1 MNGKTGQAASELQL
15 NLNYQHGSGYLAPYF
30 EGLLEGRAIAGHCP
44 ACGRKWFPPRP
55 VCPHDR
61 TQTEWSRI
69 SGNGV
74 VVSVTS
80 ARTALP
86 FAASAEDYKFVLVA
100 MDETENAVFGRM
112 QTTAEDVAAGTEVRL
127 AGPTGELGHP
137 SQAAQ
142 FTVRGE

>member
-1 MNGKTGQAASELQL
+1 MNRTTGDAASELQL
-15 NLNYQHGSGYLAPYF
+15 NLTYQHGSGYLAPYF
-30 EGLLEGRAIAGHCP
+30 EGLLEGRAIASHCP
-44 ACGRKWFPPRP
+44 TCGRKRFPPRP

-80 ARTALP
+80 VHTALP
-86 FAASAEDYKFVLVA
+86 FAAAAADFKFVLVA

-112 QTTAEDVAAGTEVRL
+112 QTAADDVAAGTRVRL
-127 AGPTGELGHP
+127 AGLAGELGHP
-137 SQAAQ
+137 SQAVQ
-142 FTVRGE
+142 FTARSE